1 MQVEKR
7 KYSKETVDQWYNY
20 LINNHTLKE
29 TSEYFNISYYSLV
42 KILTRYGY
50 RKVAYKV
57 KNITWRKNENINYFN
72 VINSHEKAY
81 FLGFIYADGS
91 ISSNINTN
99 NKTFNFTLQ
108 LQDKYILDKLHNNM
122 NLKTKIIIHKNSA
135 KLHVYNQELY
145 NDLINL
151 GIKEDKSHKDFLFPN
166 IDEKYIPSFILG
178 YFDGDGCISLKSNN
192 NASVS
197 ITCNSEIF
205 LLNMKK
211 YLDKENIKCYI
222 RKIKKIKN
230 YLYVLYVS
238 GKENHIKF
246 KNYIYKDSNIFLIR
260 KHNKF
265 LTLWQNF
272 VQSQEIAEQVNQHQ
286 LEH

>member
-57 KNITWRKNENINYFN
+57 KNITWRKNKNINYFN
-72 VINSHEKAY
+72 VIDSHEKAY